1 MKPELQSQVQHAIAT
16 FIASGD
22 KKNAAELLW
31 PWLTKNDQTDRIW
44 ACLDKYSYLAI
55 MGHASASKTFT
66 CAAWFLLHWW
76 ENCQETAIIITSD
89 TIASMNR
96 RVWSDI
102 KILMTKTSVPMPGIL
117 VDSKRMIKH
126 SHPDD
131 KNAIAGVA
139 AESDDAQSKIQG
151 IHTKRIGLLIDE
163 ADNKLSKSI
172 WGAMSNLGASGEI
185 KAVALANPVDR
196 IGDFGKNCEPEDGW
210 ASINPEIDFEWDS
223 RTGWHVLRLDGLKSP
238 NILLGEDK
246 YPFLLTNKG
255 VEDIRKQKGE
265 NSLEWWCYVRAW
277 YPPSGTNT
285 SIFSPEVIQKSRGK
299 HIWYGETEKIASCD
313 PAFEGGDDCVFM
325 FGTMGKLASNPRRTG
340 IILDKEIVIK
350 RKDTSKPVS
359 IDFGDQIIQLLDE
372 NEIKGD
378 NFAIDCTGN
387 ALGMSD
393 YIQHARK
400 QPHIAVN
407 FGGSPTDLLITGE
420 DSKKASERYD
430 RFVTELWYAAREWM
444 KFGLFKIPK
453 PSRNLEIQLESRL
466 YDLIGAQRK
475 IRIET
480 KQEMKK
486 NGFGSPDFADTAC
499 LLCYVARVRCGTSI
513 PSYFEKK
520 QFNPLKPFQ
529 KRAFN
534 YKQDY
539 GVKDLNERR

>member
-1 MKPELQSQVQHAIAT
+1 MNPELQSKVQHAVAT

-22 KKNAAELLW
+22 KKSAAKLLW
-31 PWLTKNDQTDRIW
+31 PWLTENEQTDKIW

-76 ENCQETAIIITSD
+76 ENCKETAILVTSD

-102 KILMTKTSVPMPGIL
+102 KILLSKTSVPMPGLL

-126 SHPDD
+126 SQADD
-131 KNAIAGVA
+131 KNAIAGIA

-151 IHTKRIGLLIDE
+151 VHTKQIGLLIDE

-196 IGDFGKNCEPEDGW
+196 IGDFGKNCEPAEGW
-210 ASINPEIDFEWDS
+210 GSINPESDFEWES
-223 RTGWHVLRLDGLKSP
+223 RTGWHVLRLDGLRSP
-238 NILLGEDK
+238 NIILGEDK

-255 VEDIRKQKGE
+255 LEDIRKQKGE

-277 YPPSGTNT
+277 YPPMGTNT
-285 SIFSPEVIQKSRGK
+285 SVFTQEIIQKSRGK
-299 HIWYGETEKIASCD
+299 HIWYGATTKIASCD
-313 PAFEGGDDCVFM
+313 PAFEGGDDCVLM
-325 FGTMGKLASNPRRTG
+325 LGTMGRLAENPKRTG
-340 IILDKEIVIK
+340 FVLDKEIIIK
-350 RKDTSKPVS
+350 RKDTAKPVT
-359 IDFGDQIIQLLDE
+359 IDFGDQIIKILDDE
-372 NEIKGD
+372 DVEGK

-400 QPHIAVN
+400 QAHIAVN
-407 FGGSPTDLLITGE
+407 FGGSPTDMLITGE

-430 RFVTELWYAAREWM
+430 RFVTELWYSTREWM
-444 KFGLFKIPK
+444 KLGLFKIPRL
-453 PSRNLEIQLESRL
+453 SRSLEIQLESRL

-475 IRIET
+475 IRVQT
-480 KQEMKK
+480 KEEMKK
-486 NGFGSPDFADTAC
+486 NGFGSPDFGDTAC
-499 LLCYVARVRCGTSI
+499 LLCHVVRTRSDTPT
-513 PSYFEKK
+513 PSLFEKK
-520 QFNPLKPFQ
+520 QYNPMKRFQ
-529 KRAFN
+529 RQAFN
-534 YKQDY
+534 FRQDY
-539 GVKDLNERR
+539 GVKDEPKR